1 MIKRILLTILGL
13 LVIFAAIAGI
23 KALQIKAMIDQG
35 AKFQMPP
42 EVITSAEV
50 QTQTWESTMSAIGTF
65 KAVQG
70 VMVSAELPGKIQTI
84 DFESGD
90 EVAKGDLLV
99 QQDVSSEQA
108 QLRAAQATVA
118 LTKTNLDRSQRLLAQ
133 KTVPQS
139 DFDSADAEYKRALA
153 NEDEIETV
161 IAKKTIE
168 APFAGK
174 LGIRQVNL
182 GENIATGQ
190 DIVSLQSLDPIYVE
204 FSLPQQYAPS
214 KPGANV
220 RVAVDA
226 LPGETVAGKITAINP
241 MANAATR
248 SVTMQATVA
257 NPTGKLLPGMFADV
271 TVVADQ
277 PNEVLAIPAT
287 AIVFAP
293 YGDSVFVVE
302 KKPGENGGEGG
313 LVVRQQL
320 IQIGERR
327 GDFVSI
333 TKGLNLGEKV
343 ASSGVFKL
351 RNDQAVVIDNTL
363 APEVSIDPK
372 PEDN

>member
-1 MIKRILLTILGL
+1 MIKRILLTIFGL

-42 EVITSAEV
+42 EVITAADV

-70 VMVSAELPGKIQTI
+70 VTISAELPGKIKSISFQ
-84 DFESGD
+84 SGD
-90 EVAKGDLLV
+90 EVRQGDLLV
-99 QQDVSSEQA
+99 QQDVSSEKA
-108 QLRAAQATVA
+108 QLRAAQASVA
-118 LTKTNLDRSQRLLAQ
+118 LTKTNLERSRRLLEQ

-153 NEDEIETV
+153 NEEEIETV
-161 IAKKTIE
+161 IAKKTIT
-168 APFAGK
+168 APFSGK

-182 GENIATGQ
+182 GENLAAGQ
-190 DIVSLQSLDPIYVE
+190 EIVSLQSLDPIYVE
-204 FSLPQQYAPS
+204 FALPQQFAPS
-214 KPGANV
+214 EPGDTV
-220 RVAVDA
+220 RLVIDA
-226 LPGETVAGKITAINP
+226 LPGETVVGKITAINP
-241 MANAATR
+241 MANTATR

-271 TVVADQ
+271 TVIHDQ
-277 PNEVLAIPAT
+277 PKEVLAIPST
-287 AIVFAP
+287 SIVFAP

-302 KKPGENGGEGG
+302 KQPSEDGGDGG
-313 LVVRQQL
+313 LIVRQQL

-343 ASSGVFKL
+343 ASAGVFKL
-351 RNDQAVVIDNTL
+351 RNEQPVVIDNKL
-363 APEVSIDPK
+363 APDVSLDPQ
-372 PEDN
+372 PEDK